1 MALSNPTSQAECT
14 AEEAYTWSEV
24 RSVNEKQFQLYLWS
38 FQLTF
43 MTLTITSPYFKKGR
57 AVFAS
62 GSPFPS
68 FEYDGKLN
76 IPGQVI

>member
-1 MALSNPTSQAECT
+1 
-14 AEEAYTWSEV
+14 
-24 RSVNEKQFQLYLWS
+24 
-38 FQLTF
+38 

-76 IPGQVI
+76 IPGQVIWMYMLSVL